1 MYSPERRDLV
11 ERAFRGE
18 PIERPLVSLWR
29 HWPEHD
35 QDAEQL
41 AAAHLGF
48 QQRYDFDF
56 AKFTP
61 SGTDCVEDWGVE
73 TRFSGDPHGTRDV
86 VRRGIAE
93 PGDWERLAPLDFTRA
108 RLGRHLGALAALRR
122 GLGALVP
129 ILLTAF
135 SPLTVARKL
144 AGDRIADDLRRHP
157 EAFRRGL
164 DRIADDTLRY
174 VDLSLEAGADGLF
187 FATQAATRDLL
198 TDDEHR
204 RWGVEYDRR
213 LLEAAAKRTGLIVL
227 HAHGSN
233 LIWEQLL
240 EYPVPA
246 LNWHDR
252 AVGPSL
258 RELKAR
264 FGGLLVGGVDEWGCL
279 LEGPAA
285 SVRAQV
291 DDAVAQAGDRNL
303 CLAAGC
309 VIGYRTP
316 DRHIRAVRAA
326 VKA

>member
-1 MYSPERRDLV
+1 MYSPDRRELV

-18 PIERPLVSLWR
+18 RIDRPLVSLWR
-29 HWPEHD
+29 HWPEQD
-35 QDAEQL
+35 QDVDAL
-41 AAAHLGF
+41 AAAQIEF
-48 QQRYDFDF
+48 QRRYDFDF
-56 AKFTP
+56 VKFTP

-86 VRRGIAE
+86 LRRGIAQ
-93 PGDWERLAPLDFTRA
+93 PGDWERLPPLDFTRA
-108 RLGRHLGALAALRR
+108 KLGRHLGAIAALRR
-122 GLGALVP
+122 ELGPVVP
-129 ILLTAF
+129 IMLTAF

-157 EAFRRGL
+157 ESFRRGL
-164 DRIADDTLRY
+164 DRITDDTLRY

-198 TDDEHR
+198 TDQEHA
-204 RWGVEYDRR
+204 RWGVEHDRR
-213 LLEAAAKRTGLIVL
+213 LLEATRQRTELIVL

-240 EYPVPA
+240 QYPVPA

-258 RELKAR
+258 ADLKTR
-264 FGGLLVGGVDEWGCL
+264 FSGLLVGGVDEWGCL
-279 LEGPAA
+279 LEGPGTA
-285 SVRAQV
+285 VRAQV
-291 DDAVAQAGDRNL
+291 EDALAQAGDRNL

>member
-29 HWPEHD
+29 HWPEQD
-35 QDAEQL
+35 QDAEPL
-41 AAAHLGF
+41 AAAHVDF

-86 VRRGIAE
+86 VRRGIAQ
-93 PGDWERLAPLDFTRA
+93 PDDWERLAPLDFTRA

-122 GLGALVP
+122 GLGSLVP

-144 AGDRIADDLRRHP
+144 AGDRIADDLRRNP
-157 EAFRRGL
+157 DLFRRGL
-164 DRIADDTLRY
+164 ERIADDTLRY

-213 LLEAAAKRTGLIVL
+213 LLEAAAKRTSLIVL